1 MRNWHGNLSPF
12 GKWHTSSY
20 GGAVEFDPAS
30 LFASGEEGSWYEPS
44 TTTAFTDLDGFT
56 FATYGQPVAHLIDK
70 SQEATIEARRNLF
83 ERTEDLT
90 VSPWINDG
98 TTDSLSGGTGLATT
112 AVTQDTSTQRHIIYQ
127 QDSGLPLAEFTA
139 SFFVKDN
146 GQRFVQINFGSAST
160 NNVGRSNFDLTLE
173 TSSDSTGYSSTI
185 TPVGDGVYRLTCTT
199 TLDASSPYIILS
211 LVTGLEANQ
220 NEVYTG
226 DGVSGVFVGG
236 AQLEP
241 GSTATA
247 YQKITDGQTV
257 SWLPGN
263 HATQTTLASRPILA
277 RVPEGG
283 RRNLLERTE
292 EFDDAYWTQGGVE
305 ITTVGADTFDG
316 VPYDLITQTQ
326 NWTVT
331 AARIFVAAIGRT
343 ASIYA
348 KAGTNDK
355 ITIRSIDGLRYAI
368 FDLTNGTVDKSNLNV
383 ADDAIITPQ
392 GSGYYR
398 CEVRAPS
405 DMPNFYVGL
414 YGTTGQT
421 VYLGGPQLEPGSTAT
436 DYQKV
441 VDEYDITEAGVTS
454 LEYLSFDGVDD
465 GIATASIDFTS
476 TDKMSVFAGV
486 RKITDTTGLNASA
499 IVESSAAADANN
511 GSFFLFGRNGFA
523 PAAQYQVG
531 SRGTTF
537 VLAGTNDAAFAAPVT
552 NVVTGLGDIAG
563 DTATLRIDGVQVAQN
578 TSDQGA
584 GNYLTYPLYI
594 GRRAGSTL
602 PFDGHIYGLI
612 VRGASSTTDEITNT
626 EAYLATRSGV
636 TL

>member
-1 MRNWHGNLSPF
+1 MTVYIGDLLTASAASVAGKPTPSRTWQWLRNGTAISGATSSNYTVVESDVDTNLSVKQIETNIAGSDDATSLTVGPVSAVAPF
-12 GKWHTSSY
+12 T
-20 GGAVEFDPAS
+20 PAS
-30 LFASGEEGSWYEPS
+30 LFASGEEGTWYDPS
-44 TTTAFTDLDGFT
+44 PTTAFTDTGGT
-56 FATYGQPVAHLIDK
+56 VAATYGDPVAYLQD
-70 SQEATIEARRNLF
+70 
-83 ERTEDLT
+83 
-90 VSPWINDG
+90 
-98 TTDSLSGGTGLATT
+98 LSG
-112 AVTQDTSTQRHIIYQ
+112 
-127 QDSGLPLAEFTA
+127 
-139 SFFVKDN
+139 N
-146 GQRFVQINFGSAST
+146 
-160 NNVGRSNFDLTLE
+160 
-173 TSSDSTGYSSTI
+173 
-185 TPVGDGVYRLTCTT
+185 
-199 TLDASSPYIILS
+199 
-211 LVTGLEANQ
+211 
-220 NEVYTG
+220 
-226 DGVSGVFVGG
+226 
-236 AQLEP
+236 
-241 GSTATA
+241 
-247 YQKITDGQTV
+247 
-257 SWLPGN
+257 GN

-283 RRNLLERTE
+283 RRNLLETTE
-292 EFDDAYWTQGGVE
+292 TLSSSSLIGVNTPTTS
-305 ITTVGADTFDG
+305 TTVDTNNVITLTDNTSNLSHFSGYGPYQISGNHTVSVRASASSSYVVLYAQTDSGAD
-316 VPYDLITQTQ
+316 
-326 NWTVT
+326 
-331 AARIFVAAIGRT
+331 
-343 ASIYA
+343 
-348 KAGTNDK
+348 
-355 ITIRSIDGLRYAI
+355 RYCAI
-368 FDLTNGTVDKSNLNV
+368 FDLSTQGVTTDTRGTPSGSN
-383 ADDAIITPQ
+383 AISDL
-392 GSGYYR
+392 GNGYYF
-398 CEVRAPS
+398 CSITFNANGADTYVR
-405 DMPNFYVGL
+405 VGL
-414 YGTTGQT
+414 YDGVSGFGPGNFPTFTGDGTNG
-421 VYLGGPQLEPGSTAT
+421 VDFYGFHFEAGSTAT

-441 VDEYDITEAGVTS
+441 VNEYDITEAGVTS